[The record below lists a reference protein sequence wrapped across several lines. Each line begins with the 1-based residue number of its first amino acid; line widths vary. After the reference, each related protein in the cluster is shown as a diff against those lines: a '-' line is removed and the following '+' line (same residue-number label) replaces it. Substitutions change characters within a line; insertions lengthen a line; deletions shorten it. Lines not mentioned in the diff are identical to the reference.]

1 MKKNLI
7 FMLVLLLS
15 STFSHA
21 ENPKWASKAYKSI
34 FTLTTFRADGT
45 LLSSSNGFFIGED
58 GVCLSNF
65 SPFRGASKAVV
76 IDAEGKKYDV
86 TGMLG
91 ANDIYDVAKFRIN
104 AKKTEP
110 LKVSAATSEIGS
122 DVWLLPYSMKK
133 ETNMPTGKVS
143 KAEKFKDNYVYY
155 TFSLTAPD
163 NAVSCPFFNAN
174 GEVIGMMQQPAKL
187 KDTLSYA
194 ICAQYGADLSLTG
207 LSINDQTLRS
217 TAIKTELPDKQDQ
230 ALVFLYMAASTV
242 DSVKY
247 AQIID
252 DYIQKFP
259 KSSDGYVYRAQNETY
274 MNNFSAAEKDMELA
288 VKNAD
293 KKDDAHY
300 SYSKLIYQKEVTKAD
315 KPYSNWSLDKALEE
329 SRKAYDINP
338 LPLYKNQQAQILFA
352 QKKYQDAYNTYM
364 ELTKTNLRSA
374 QVFYA
379 AAKCKEM
386 MKADSTEMLAM
397 LDSAVNCFQ
406 KPYLKE
412 AAPYLLARAQYL
424 VSMKKFR
431 ESVSDYNEYEKLM
444 IADVNDNFYYIREQA
459 ELQGRMFQQALND
472 IAKAI
477 TKNPKNPVYYAE
489 QSSIQLRVSMIDE
502 AIESAKSCIKIAPE
516 YSDGYLFLGL
526 AQIEK
531 GNKAEGITNLQKA
544 KELGDTQAEALI
556 QKYSK

>member
-7 FMLVLLLS
+7 LMLALVLM
-15 STFSHA
+15 STITDA
-21 ENPKWASKAYKSI
+21 KNPKWASKAFKSI
-34 FTLTTFRADGT
+34 FKLTTFRADGT

-65 SPFRGASKAVV
+65 APFRGASKAVI
-76 IDAEGKKYDV
+76 IDATGKKYDV

-110 LKVSAATSEIGS
+110 LTISSTTSEVGG
-122 DVWLLPYSMKK
+122 DVWLLPYSVKK
-133 ETNMPTGKVS
+133 EVDCISGKVS
-143 KAEKFKDNYVYY
+143 KAEKFKDNYSYY
-155 TFSLTAPD
+155 TFSLSAPG
-163 NAVSCPFFNAN
+163 NAVSCPFFNDN
-174 GEVIGMMQQPAKL
+174 GEVIGLMQQPAKM

-194 ICAQYGADLSLTG
+194 ICAQYGADLTLTG

-217 TAIKTELPDKQDQ
+217 TDIKTELPDKQDQ
-230 ALVFLYMAASTV
+230 ALVFLYMAASAA
-242 DSVKY
+242 DSAKY
-247 AQIID
+247 TQIVND
-252 DYIQKFP
+252 FIQKFP
-259 KSSDGYVYRAQNETY
+259 KSADGYVYRAQNETN
-274 MNNFSAAEKDMELA
+274 MNDFSAAEKDMDTA
-288 VKNAD
+288 IKNAD
-293 KKDDAHY
+293 KKDDVHY
-300 SYSKLIYQKEVTKAD
+300 SYSKLIFQKEITKTD
-315 KPYSNWSLDKALEE
+315 KPYTNWSLDKAIDEAQ
-329 SRKAYDINP
+329 KAYSINP
-338 LPLYKNQQAQILFA
+338 LPIYKHQQAQIMFA
-352 QKKYQDAYNTYM
+352 QKKYQDAYNTYI

-374 QVFYA
+374 QVFFA

-386 MKADSTEMLAM
+386 MKADSVEVLAM

-412 AAPYLLARAQYL
+412 AAPYILARAQYKA
-424 VSMKKFR
+424 SMKKFR
-431 ESVSDYNEYEKLM
+431 DAVSDYNEYENLM

-459 ELQGRMFQQALND
+459 ELQGHLFQQALND

-477 TKNPKNPVYYAE
+477 TMNSKNPVYYAE

-502 AIESAKSCIKIAPE
+502 AIESAKSCIKIAPD

-531 GNKAEGITNLQKA
+531 GNKAIGIKNLQKA
-544 KELGDTQAEALI
+544 KELGDAQAESLI